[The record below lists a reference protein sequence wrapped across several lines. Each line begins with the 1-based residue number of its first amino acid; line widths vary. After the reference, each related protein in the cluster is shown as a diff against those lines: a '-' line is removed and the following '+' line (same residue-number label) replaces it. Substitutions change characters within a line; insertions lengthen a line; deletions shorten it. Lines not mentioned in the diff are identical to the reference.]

1 MYNVLITRRT
11 HQSGVVLLQGETNV
25 RELLNPTRADLLAA
39 MPGVQA
45 MIGGIAVLFDDD
57 FYARCP
63 DLRVL
68 ARHGV
73 GLDNV
78 DLAAATR
85 HGVCIL
91 YTPQAMV
98 TAVAEHAIGLM
109 LALAKSF
116 KRADAALRD
125 DKYHT
130 RDLLGAVDLHGK
142 TLAVIGCGRIGSRVS
157 RMCSA
162 GLGMR
167 VITYDPYISD
177 EQAAA
182 ADATRKP
189 TLAEVLRAADVVTLH
204 PPLTAE
210 TRHMIG
216 AAQLAMMKPSAYLI
230 NTARGPIVDEAALL
244 SALRAGQIAGAGLD
258 VFEKEPTTPD
268 NPLFTMPNVVCTP
281 HAAGSSAECMQ
292 RIAATVARGILDVL
306 YGHHPSDDCFANPE
320 VWEQRRQG

>member
-1 MYNVLITRRT
+1 MHNVLITRRT
-11 HQSGVVLLQGETNV
+11 NPVGVTLLQSETSV
-25 RELLNPTRADLLAA
+25 RELLNPSRADLLAA
-39 MPGVQA
+39 MPGVHA
-45 MIGGIAVLFDDD
+45 MIAGIAVLFDDE

-63 DLRVL
+63 ELLVL

-78 DLAAATR
+78 DLPAATR

-116 KRADAALRD
+116 KRGDAALRE

-177 EQAAA
+177 EKAAA
-182 ADATRKP
+182 AGAERKP
-189 TLAEVLRAADVVTLH
+189 TLDEVLRSADVVTLH
-204 PPLTAE
+204 TPLTPE
-210 TRHMIG
+210 TRHMIST
-216 AAQLAMMKPSAYLI
+216 AQLAMMKPSAYLI

-244 SALRAGQIAGAGLD
+244 AALRAGQIAGAGLD
-258 VFEKEPTTPD
+258 VYEKEPTTPD

-281 HAAGSSAECMQ
+281 HSAGSSLECMQ
-292 RIAATVARGILDVL
+292 RIAATVAHGMLDVL
-306 YGHHPSDDCFANPE
+306 HGRRPSDDCFANPD
-320 VWEQRRQG
+320 VWERRRR